1 MKRLMLLLICT
12 AFLACKDEKKIYPK
26 ADNAVVA
33 GREFI
38 DAFLKGDTER
48 AKAYMVD
55 DKENEAI
62 LGKLHRQ
69 LRNRSDEDQA
79 GYKASSIIIEQ
90 GGIENI
96 TENEVI
102 IQYKAE
108 YDRIP
113 RKVKVVNQDG
123 TWLVDLKYTLDPNL

>member
-1 MKRLMLLLICT
+1 MILLFCAAL
-12 AFLACKDEKKIYPK
+12 FACKEEKKIYPK

-62 LGKLHRQ
+62 LARLHRQ
-69 LRNRSDEDQA
+69 LHNRSDEDRA
-79 GYKASSIIIEQ
+79 GYQASSIIIDQ

-102 IQYKAE
+102 IHYKAE
-108 YDRIP
+108 
-113 RKVKVVNQDG
+113 
-123 TWLVDLKYTLDPNL
+123 